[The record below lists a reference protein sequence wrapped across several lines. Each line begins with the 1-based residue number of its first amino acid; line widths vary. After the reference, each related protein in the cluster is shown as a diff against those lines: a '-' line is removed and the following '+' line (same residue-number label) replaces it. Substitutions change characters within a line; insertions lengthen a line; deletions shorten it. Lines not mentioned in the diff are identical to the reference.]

1 MGVAFAPGQTLS
13 RGDLDIFLT
22 NSSGSVS
29 NAYTISF
36 ALYWVDPS
44 TSAEVLIG
52 PPSRQPVNPAV
63 GEYYAAV
70 MIPTGAT
77 PGGYRIRW
85 TFKQYSSDPDA
96 QVVQEFA
103 VVSAGSDTGAG
114 SAGGTTY
121 SACEQD
127 LIKKL
132 RFLLRDNNPDK
143 NYHFRPP
150 QGEGSV
156 GCYNRVFGYVWE
168 DAELAEYLEM
178 ALWKWN
184 LHPPETE
191 ELCNINTLCQRKP
204 AWKAALLWGALV
216 TAAQALAYNW
226 VADEFSV
233 GGDTLITV
241 YLPDGTPVEVPIAE
255 LHEICKGGA

>member
-1 MGVAFAPGQTLS
+1 MLSPELRDQLRTAFGNGTLRVRSVSPDGQVEWCRVQAVHRADVPWETIVDVDTADGTMTTTAGHRVFTSPTAKVEAQSLTAGDTVLLS
-13 RGDLDIFLT
+13 RADGTVGITTVKATRIVASRQYMYDLTAERWHNFTLHGC
-22 NSSGSVS
+22 NVVVS
-29 NAYTISF
+29 NS
-36 ALYWVDPS
+36 PN
-44 TSAEVLIG
+44 
-52 PPSRQPVNPAV
+52 R
-63 GEYYAAV
+63 
-70 MIPTGAT
+70 
-77 PGGYRIRW
+77 
-85 TFKQYSSDPDA
+85 
-96 QVVQEFA
+96 
-103 VVSAGSDTGAG
+103 
-114 SAGGTTY
+114 
-121 SACEQD
+121 
-127 LIKKL
+127 
-132 RFLLRDNNPDK
+132 

-184 LHPPETE
+184 MHPPETE

>member
-103 VVSAGSDTGAG
+103 VVSAGSNTGAG

-121 SACEQD
+121 STCEQD

-132 RFLLRDNNPDK
+132 RVLLRDNCIA
-143 NYHFRPP
+143 
-150 QGEGSV
+150 GEQ
-156 GCYNRVFGYVWE
+156 
-168 DAELAEYLEM
+168 L
-178 ALWKWN
+178 
-184 LHPPETE
+184 
-191 ELCNINTLCQRKP
+191 
-204 AWKAALLWGALV
+204 
-216 TAAQALAYNW
+216 
-226 VADEFSV
+226 
-233 GGDTLITV
+233 
-241 YLPDGTPVEVPIAE
+241 VEVDINGIRE
-255 LHEICKGGA
+255 LVSMEDLYDALGDVSPPPPSQG